1 MRALVVHSH
10 PVAASY
16 SHAVRGRVV
25 STLEGQGHEVRVTDL
40 HAEGFEPE
48 LSAWE
53 RQHHLDPPSTKPEI
67 ARHVDDLRWCDMLVL
82 VYPTW
87 LSAQPAMLKGWLDRV
102 WVSGVVYELPAGSNR
117 IRPLLTNVR
126 HLVVVT
132 THGSSKFVNALQ
144 GEPGKRIVSRSM
156 RLMCH
161 RRARTHWIALYRMDR
176 CDDTQRAA
184 FLDRVERRLTRIRGV
199 RAG

>member
-16 SHAVRGRVV
+16 SHALRDRVV

-53 RQHHLDPPSTKPEI
+53 RQHHLDPPSTKPDI

-102 WVSGVVYELPAGSNR
+102 WVSGVVYELPAGTNR

-176 CDDTQRAA
+176 CDDTRRAA